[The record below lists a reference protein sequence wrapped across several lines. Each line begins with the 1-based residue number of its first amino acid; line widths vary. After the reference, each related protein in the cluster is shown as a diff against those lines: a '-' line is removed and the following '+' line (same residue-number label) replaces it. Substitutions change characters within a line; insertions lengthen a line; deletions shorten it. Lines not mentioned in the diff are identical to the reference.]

1 MMMEPAVH
9 IRRMT
14 LADLRS
20 VIEIDRQSFSMPW
33 SESTYR
39 NELMA
44 NPAAYLYVAE
54 EEGQETVIGYIGFW
68 FIVDEAH
75 ISTLAVDARYRRQGI
90 GRRLLQTALFEAA
103 RLGAEIVSLEVR
115 ASNGAALQLYRD
127 FGFQLQER
135 RAGYYQD
142 NGEDALYM
150 LLGNLEPWR
159 GSTRE
164 VDRDT
169 RRNLE

>member
-1 MMMEPAVH
+1 MMSEPAVH

-14 LADLRS
+14 LADLTT
-20 VIEIDRQSFSMPW
+20 VIEIDSQSFSMPW
-33 SESTYR
+33 SERTYQ
-39 NELMA
+39 NELTE

-54 EEGQETVIGYIGFW
+54 DQGHGNVVGYIGFW

-75 ISTLAVDARYRRQGI
+75 ISTLAVELQYRRQGI
-90 GRRLLQTALFEAA
+90 GRMLLEAALFEAA

-115 ASNGAALQLYRD
+115 ASNNVALQLYRE
-127 FGFQLQER
+127 FGFRLRER
-135 RAGYYQD
+135 RTGYYQD

-150 LLGNLEPWR
+150 ILGNLEPWR
-159 GSTRE
+159 SSARE
-164 VDRDT
+164 VGRDT

>member
-1 MMMEPAVH
+1 
-9 IRRMT
+9 
-14 LADLRS
+14 
-20 VIEIDRQSFSMPW
+20 
-33 SESTYR
+33 
-39 NELMA
+39 
-44 NPAAYLYVAE
+44 
-54 EEGQETVIGYIGFW
+54 
-68 FIVDEAH
+68 
-75 ISTLAVDARYRRQGI
+75 
-90 GRRLLQTALFEAA
+90 
-103 RLGAEIVSLEVR
+103 VSLEVR

>member
-1 MMMEPAVH
+1 MLNGPAAR

-14 LADLRS
+14 LADLQA
-20 VIEIDRQSFSMPW
+20 VIEIDRKSFSMPW
-33 SESTYR
+33 SERTYR
-39 NELMA
+39 NELTA

-54 EEGQETVIGYIGFW
+54 NAAQGQILGYIGFW

-75 ISTLAVDARYRRQGI
+75 ISTLAVKPAYRRRGI
-90 GRRLLQTALFEAA
+90 GHWLLQMALEEAA

-115 ASNGAALQLYRD
+115 ASNLAAIELYRKY
-127 FGFQLQER
+127 GFLPRER

-150 LLGNLEPWR
+150 ILGDLDQWR
-159 GSTRE
+159 NSEGGRS
-164 VDRDT
+164 
-169 RRNLE
+169 